1 MPILKMT
8 DEEWECISG
17 CACEC
22 GYEYVLEEIIELKD
36 HTPVENVALPTHDNE
51 PKKSLKIKRLKKV
64 KKTSD

>member
-8 DEEWECISG
+8 DEEWECLSG

-36 HTPVENVALPTHDNE
+36 HTPVECLDD
-51 PKKSLKIKRLKKV
+51 KKPLKIKRLKKV